1 MSLGNWKSLSGKDI
15 NSKEA
20 TKTIT
25 DVNDLR
31 FEYNATNSPK
41 TVTLDA
47 NYIDVKNTSYNGTI
61 TLQPYTSAVLIKS
74 DAPPVITPIPS
85 QIIYLQGN
93 IKFINK

>member
-1 MSLGNWKSLSGKDI
+1 MDA
-15 NSKEA
+15 NSKSSP
-20 TKTIT
+20 KTIT

-31 FEYNATNSPK
+31 FEYNETASPK

-74 DAPPVITPIPS
+74 DAPPVIDPIPS
-85 QIIYLQGN
+85 QT
-93 IKFINK
+93 IKLPNVIFKNK